1 MLPVVLM
8 LKKLRKSHK
17 DLHIR
22 DAILNKEIDLIINTS
37 EGKQSAKDGYIIRR
51 LAIELG
57 IPYVTTLAGAR
68 AALNA
73 IEAVQNNKI
82 KVKSLNAH
90 IDGE

>member
-1 MLPVVLM
+1 MLE
-8 LKKLRKSHK
+8 S
-17 DLHIR
+17 
-22 DAILNKEIDLIINTS
+22 ILNKEIDLIINTS

-73 IEAVQNNKI
+73 IEAIQNNKI
-82 KVKSLNAH
+82 GVKSLNDY
-90 IDGE
+90 IYGE

>member
-1 MLPVVLM
+1 M
-8 LKKLRKSHK
+8 
-17 DLHIR
+17 
-22 DAILNKEIDLIINTS
+22 
-37 EGKQSAKDGYIIRR
+37 QSARDGYIIRR

-82 KVKSLNAH
+82 NVKSLNEYV
-90 IDGE
+90 DGV